1 MPRTVRRYA
10 GGAVVSVVLVGRR
23 AEEVAIDMVEGVM
36 VVNRLE
42 GDAALRFR
50 TTLLEATRTSSPS
63 VAATPASPQPKAD
76 VPSSEARVAERQTQA
91 A

>member
-1 MPRTVRRYA
+1 MLA
-10 GGAVVSVVLVGRR
+10 GRR

-50 TTLLEATRTSSPS
+50 TTLLEATRTSSP
-63 VAATPASPQPKAD
+63 AAPARSPEAD